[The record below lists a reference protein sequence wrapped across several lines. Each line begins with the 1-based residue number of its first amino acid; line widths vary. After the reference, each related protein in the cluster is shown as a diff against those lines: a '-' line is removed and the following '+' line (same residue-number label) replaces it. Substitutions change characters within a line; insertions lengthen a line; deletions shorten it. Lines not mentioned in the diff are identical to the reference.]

1 MFAIAANVE
10 RIVDMKIFTFVGS
23 GLALGSVV
31 VVVGIVVVGIR
42 ESNARRAA
50 EKWCKENGV
59 DPKTL
64 QLAKTEIFH
73 GAQIVHAWNGD
84 Y

>member
-10 RIVDMKIFTFVGS
+10 RTVDMKIFTYVGK

-31 VVVGIVVVGIR
+31 VVVGIR

-64 QLAKTEIFH
+64 QLAKTDIFH
-73 GAQIVHAWNGD
+73 GGAQIVHAWNGD